1 MELSGMGLRKYGVDD
16 HNEYWKKRVSDGRI
30 IERRLHRFLYDI
42 ITKAVPAGGNML
54 DCGVGDG
61 HVFRLCME
69 KYNVYGVEL
78 SDKAIKAY
86 DFPVDNI
93 RIHDLNNGIPG
104 FGIRFDIILLSNVLH
119 WLDNPEELLEEAR
132 LLLNNDGFLT
142 VVVPNITNYHYRIAY
157 FFGKFP
163 PISLSHKNF
172 QTPNEAEAMFRKSGY
187 HILKRLSPKKS
198 IKARLRPTL
207 FGTDIVYL
215 LKPL

>member
-1 MELSGMGLRKYGVDD
+1 MALRKYGVDN
-16 HNEYWKKRVSDGRI
+16 HNEYWKERASDGRI

-42 ITKAVPAGGNML
+42 IKKAVPEGRNIL

-69 KYNVYGVEL
+69 KYNVCGIEL
-78 SDKAIKAY
+78 SDKAIEGY
-86 DFPVDNI
+86 SFPVDNI
-93 RIHDLNNGIPG
+93 RLHNLNDGIPE
-104 FGIRFDIILLSNVLH
+104 FGVRFDIIVLSNVLH
-119 WLDNPEELLEEAR
+119 WLDRPGTFLEEAR
-132 LLLNNDGFLT
+132 HSLNVNGLLL
-142 VVVPNITNYHYRIAY
+142 VVIPNITNYHYRIGY
-157 FFGKFP
+157 LFGKFP

-172 QTPNEAEAMFRKSGY
+172 QIPGEAEAMFRRSGY

-198 IKARLRPTL
+198 IKARLWPTL